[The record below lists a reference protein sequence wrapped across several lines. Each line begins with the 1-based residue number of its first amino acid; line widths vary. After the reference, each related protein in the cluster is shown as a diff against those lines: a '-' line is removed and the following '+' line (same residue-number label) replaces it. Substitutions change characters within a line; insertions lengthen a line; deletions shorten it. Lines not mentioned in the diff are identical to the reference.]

1 MIAGWSCCDRFRI
14 EDEVEEAEVL
24 GVEVD
29 GKGSMRSSSSSSSDK
44 KVGRVSDA
52 GSSSESGIVP
62 DKKNS
67 DGGHDNLGFEN
78 EKR

>member
-29 GKGSMRSSSSSSSDK
+29 GKGSVRSSSSSSSDK
-44 KVGRVSDA
+44 KVGRISDA
-52 GSSSESGIVP
+52 GSSESGIVP

-67 DGGHDNLGFEN
+67 DGGNDNLGFEN